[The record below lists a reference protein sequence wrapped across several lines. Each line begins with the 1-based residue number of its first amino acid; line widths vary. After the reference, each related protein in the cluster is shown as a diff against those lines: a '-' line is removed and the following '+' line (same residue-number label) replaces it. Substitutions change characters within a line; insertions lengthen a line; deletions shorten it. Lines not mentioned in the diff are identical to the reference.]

1 MIGIMGTT
9 SIEVNKDNHSKT
21 ITITQRGTLT
31 GNVIPSV
38 IVVCEDKIAEKVI
51 GLIAAEATGSYK
63 IVTAGAWGNMA
74 TLLYGM
80 YFYRKHLQHTGDTRF
95 LEVLCVTDGDITP
108 HWFQKVVEETH
119 RGNHTPEHIKE
130 TLSLIKQNL
139 ISFKLS
145 EHPKNT
151 RGLPEYNQKRWLE
164 EITEDHINKHF
175 EARVAE
181 LTSFIEKC
189 TSEQAGGI
197 EVELL
202 LIKKEILETLRIIE
216 LSKKMKFRLID
227 NIVDYHAYYKRL
239 TIGLKRGDTLM
250 HYPQHDMV
258 YTVLTIIRKFNP
270 ARWQAYIEPV
280 KASMKEAFTKQVDL
294 FKKDR
299 FNNTE
304 IG

>member
-9 SIEVNKDNHSKT
+9 SIGVKKDNHSKT
-21 ITITQRGTLT
+21 ITITQRGSQT

-51 GLIAAEATGSYK
+51 ELIAAESKGSYRV
-63 IVTAGAWGNMA
+63 VTAGAWGNMA

-80 YFYRKHLQHTGDTRF
+80 YFYRGHLQHTGDTRF
-95 LEVLCVTDGDITP
+95 LEVLCVTDGDIEP

-119 RGNHTPEHIKE
+119 RGNHTPDHIKE

-145 EHPKNT
+145 RLPKNT
-151 RGLPEYNQKRWLE
+151 KGLPEYNQKQWLE

-175 EARVAE
+175 ETRVAE
-181 LTSFIEKC
+181 LNSFIEKC
-189 TSEQAGGI
+189 TTEQEGGI
-197 EVELL
+197 GIELF
-202 LIKKEILETLRIIE
+202 LIKKEISETLRIIDI
-216 LSKKMKFRLID
+216 SKKMKFRSIN

-250 HYPQHDMV
+250 SYPQHDIV
-258 YTVLTIIRKFNP
+258 YTTLTIIRKFNP
-270 ARWQAYIEPV
+270 ARWQEYIEPV
-280 KASMKEAFTKQVDL
+280 KSSMEEAFTKQVDV

-299 FNNTE
+299 FNNME